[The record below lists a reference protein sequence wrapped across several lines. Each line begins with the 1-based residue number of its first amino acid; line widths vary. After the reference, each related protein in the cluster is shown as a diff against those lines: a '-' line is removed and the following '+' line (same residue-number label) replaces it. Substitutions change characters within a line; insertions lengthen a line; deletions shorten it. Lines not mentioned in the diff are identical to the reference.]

1 MRSDLIGYARLADTD
16 GTVRVA
22 PEPAAPE
29 PAAPEPAA
37 PELAGPDASRQVPA
51 AEDPARPNETG
62 GLTSGDLLDCA
73 GQAAGL
79 ATVSINV

>member
-1 MRSDLIGYARLADTD
+1 MRSDLIEYARLADTD

-22 PEPAAPE
+22 PELAAPE
-29 PAAPEPAA
+29 PAG

-62 GLTSGDLLDCA
+62 GLASGDVLDCA